1 MISRLR
7 ASFSSI
13 VSTEHGRNRLTTTF
27 YATLFAEHP
36 EFRALFP
43 PALDQQGHRLFQA
56 LQFVIDNLDDEG
68 RVLGF
73 LSQLGRDHRKYGV
86 EGRHYFASGNA
97 LLVAVQSSFTQ
108 AIWTPSL
115 TAAWTELLDLLLH
128 TMADAADTDDLPA
141 AWGATVVDHERRLD
155 DLAIVR
161 LETDSPH
168 PLRCGPVPQRPDP
181 AATPDVAVP
190 VGCHPRQP
198 VRPARVPRPPRVG
211 GGVSPAIVNET
222 QVGDRWLLSSPL
234 GGLEVD
240 RDSGQDV
247 LMIGSG
253 TGIAPLRAQVM
264 EMAMRSNNP
273 RVHMFVGGKYPCD
286 LYDIETL
293 WHLSLSNPWLTVVP
307 VSEEDEDPWWH
318 TIPAPGGATGIAS
331 TTPGAARPRRRP
343 VRVVGG
349 PADPDLR
356 FSGDDQ
362 DHRVR
367 VAARRYTARTD
378 PARPPDLVAQPVP
391 AHPLSGSTV
400 GRASRHA
407 SHADHLDQHCRRTS
421 PPAARPRRGPPRR

>member
-1 MISRLR
+1 MRVFESAGTEAGDGLTRDCLDPLVISRLR

-43 PALDQQGHRLFQA
+43 AALDQQGHRLFQA

-161 LETDSPH
+161 LETDSPI
-168 PLRCGPVPQRPDP
+168 PYGAGQYLSVQIPQRPRMWRYLSAAIP
-181 AATPDVAVP
+181 ANPY
-190 VGCHPRQP
+190 GQLEFH
-198 VRPARVPRPPRVG
+198 VRRVSG
-211 GGVSPAIVNET
+211 GWVSPAIVNET

-318 TIPAPGGATGIAS
+318 TIPAPEAP
-331 TTPGAARPRRRP
+331 PGLHQRLQGRLG
-343 VRVVGG
+343 RVVARFGSW
-349 PADPDLR
+349 ADR
-356 FSGDDQ
+356 Q
-362 DHRVR
+362 I
-367 VAARRYTARTD
+367 
-378 PARPPDLVAQPVP
+378 QI
-391 AHPLSGSTV
+391 SGSPAMIKTTV
-400 GRASRHA
+400 YALQCGGTPPELIRH
-407 SHADHLDQHCRRTS
+407 DPLI
-421 PPAARPRRGPPRR
+421 